1 MKRGALLNSH
11 LSQLISLSGHTD
23 ELTIADAGLPI
34 PDECQRID
42 LALIR
47 GVPTFLDTL
56 NAIAGDLQIES
67 VVLAEEMQSHSP
79 ALLAQLTTMLEQL
92 GQAQGQTIAI
102 EWVSHEQ
109 FKQRSRN
116 SRAVVRTGEC
126 QPYANIIL
134 KAGVA
139 F

>member
-1 MKRGALLNSH
+1 MKRGALLNSY

-34 PDECQRID
+34 PDACQRID